1 MENLKIGKS
10 PGPDGIHPRVLKELA
25 KELKM
30 PLFIIFRKSLDT
42 GILPKV
48 WKISNA
54 SPIFKKGSRH
64 LAANY
69 RPVSLMAVACKVME
83 SLVKDAIIT
92 HMEKNK
98 LIADQ
103 QHGFIAGRS
112 CTTQLISTLEDWTK
126 ILDDGECVD
135 AIYMDLKKAF
145 DSVPHQR
152 LLAKLKG
159 YGIKGK
165 LLKWIETFLNCRKHC
180 VLVNGAASSW
190 TEAVSGVPQGSVLG
204 PILFILYINDLTNV
218 VTCDMK
224 IFADDTKIYHKT
236 STRQDCI
243 NLQKDRQITR
253 LG

>member
-48 WKISNA
+48 WKIANV

-92 HMEKNK
+92 HMEK
-98 LIADQ
+98 
-103 QHGFIAGRS
+103 
-112 CTTQLISTLEDWTK
+112 
-126 ILDDGECVD
+126 
-135 AIYMDLKKAF
+135 
-145 DSVPHQR
+145 
-152 LLAKLKG
+152 
-159 YGIKGK
+159 
-165 LLKWIETFLNCRKHC
+165 
-180 VLVNGAASSW
+180 
-190 TEAVSGVPQGSVLG
+190 
-204 PILFILYINDLTNV
+204 TN
-218 VTCDMK
+218 
-224 IFADDTKIYHKT
+224 
-236 STRQDCI
+236 
-243 NLQKDRQITR
+243 
-253 LG
+253 